1 MAAPW
6 PMTALLSR
14 GHCQAPL
21 SVQTQGCQVCV
32 HGHRTPSEERRHSG
46 GAQSCHRQRWGEALT
61 WACLAPPR
69 TLSPQAWSL
78 LGWSAPSAPPRQGQS
93 VQVVHAGWQDPAGGE
108 GMATHR
114 LGGQA
119 AQGHSQALIHLLS
132 CALQAQAA
140 TRHRQ
145 GIPWGG
151 QQVREG
157 GGGSRAGGG
166 GGAGQPVPENTAGGS
181 GHSSS
186 HRK

>member
-46 GAQSCHRQRWGEALT
+46 GAQRCHRQRRGEVLT

-69 TLSPQAWSL
+69 TL
-78 LGWSAPSAPPRQGQS
+78 LGWSARSAPPRHQS
-93 VQVVHAGWQDPAGGE
+93 GSECAGCAGWQDPAGGE

-119 AQGHSQALIHLLS
+119 AQGRHQAFIHLLS

-140 TRHRQ
+140 TRHQ
-145 GIPWGG
+145 KGIPWGG